1 MEISNEIRTGWP
13 SQVLSTI
20 IRSVSGRVR
29 RRRFKIGITTNPGRR
44 AAQYDHDAPP
54 YYDEMIVI
62 YESSTILHVVELESA
77 LIEFYGDRCDNERG
91 GGGGRPP
98 VGPPY
103 YLYIVR

>member
-1 MEISNEIRTGWP
+1 MTVDDTNIQTGWP
-13 SQVLSTI
+13 SQVLPTI

-29 RRRFKIGITTNPGRR
+29 GRRFKIGITTNPGRR
-44 AAQYDHDAPP
+44 AAQYD
-54 YYDEMIVI
+54 YDEMIVI

-91 GGGGRPP
+91 GGAGRPP
-98 VGPPY
+98 DAGPPY